1 MTSGFDLGN
10 LQDLLEVMRNK
21 ITNSKTN
28 ALQSS
33 IINEILQDS
42 PKFSNL
48 AFLSDIRRMDQEEV
62 GLGSE
67 SINGFLDG
75 FLDVFEF
82 GWEVLLS
89 AMSPG
94 GG

>member
-1 MTSGFDLGN
+1 MTSRLDLGDFQN
-10 LQDLLEVMRNK
+10 LLEVMRNK

-33 IINEILQDS
+33 IVNEVLKDS

-48 AFLSDIRRMDQEEV
+48 ALLGNVRRMDQEKV
-62 GLGSE
+62 GLGSK

-75 FLDVFEF
+75 FLDVLKL
-82 GWEVLLS
+82 GWEV
-89 AMSPG
+89 
-94 GG
+94 

>member
-1 MTSGFDLGN
+1 MTSGLDLGN

-42 PKFSNL
+42 PEFANL
-48 AFLSDIRRMDQEEV
+48 AFLGDIRRVDQE
-62 GLGSE
+62 
-67 SINGFLDG
+67 
-75 FLDVFEF
+75 
-82 GWEVLLS
+82 
-89 AMSPG
+89 
-94 GG
+94 